1 MTTSTTSNPGGG
13 DGVLL
18 KDTITEYDGPKSEPV
33 TASISRRV
41 WSLNRRNVP
50 TG

>member
-1 MTTSTTSNPGGG
+1 MTTSTTSNPGDG
-13 DGVLL
+13 DAVLL
-18 KDTITEYDGPKSEPV
+18 KDTDTEYPGPKSEPV
-33 TASISRRV
+33 TASISRLV